1 MPLFEY
7 VCGKCGH
14 RFEELV
20 SLAEAASHPKCPEC
34 GATKTE
40 RAMSSFSSGS
50 DSSGGGGGGG
60 CGHGHGG
67 GFT

>member
-20 SLAEAASHPKCPEC
+20 SLGEDVANPKCPQC

-40 RAMSSFSSGS
+40 RALSSFSTG
-50 DSSGGGGGGG
+50 SSGGGGGGG
-60 CGHGHGG
+60 CGHGHSG